1 MYIYIYVCACV
12 RTCIC
17 IYILYISVFYFHKT
31 FSAFHCDLHLAFWI
45 PSLEVR
51 HAQRQA
57 FWHTKMHMNPHQAG
71 GLFPRP
77 PNNRKMLSSFLK

>member
-1 MYIYIYVCACV
+1 MCVCTYMYMYIHTV
-12 RTCIC
+12 
-17 IYILYISVFYFHKT
+17 LYISVFYFHKT

-51 HAQRQA
+51 HVSQRQA

-77 PNNRKMLSSFLK
+77 PNNRTMLSDFK

>member
-1 MYIYIYVCACV
+1 MCMCVYVHV
-12 RTCIC
+12 YVYTYC
-17 IYILYISVFYFHKT
+17 IYLYSILFYFHKT
-31 FSAFHCDLHLAFWI
+31 LSAFHCDLHLAFWI

-77 PNNRKMLSSFLK
+77 RARGPYDFG